1 MAAVFIF
8 RREYSLKIAFSHC
21 LIKTLHENVQVITWI
36 LDILSLEILKIDL
49 DVEGFVCR
57 FSHFIRFYLL
67 DISNCLFFP
76 PLLFLSY
83 FWDRSQW
90 IVTFIVMILHRFLIV
105 VMVFLVFF
113 VCLLKCW
120 GYGLV
125 PLLCVFQFI
134 YRWSCFVF
142 SMKKES
148 LNKLLSV
155 LKKNDGQWKRIH
167 EFEFLLV
174 CLVEPVVRDEWKRTR
189 RRSFWFCYE

>member
-36 LDILSLEILKIDL
+36 LDILSLEIVKIDL

-113 VCLLKCW
+113 VCW
-120 GYGLV
+120 NVGDMGLFHF
-125 PLLCVFQFI
+125 CVFFSLFI
-134 YRWSCFVF
+134 DDRALCF
-142 SMKKES
+142 
-148 LNKLLSV
+148 L
-155 LKKNDGQWKRIH
+155 WKRNLWIN
-167 EFEFLLV
+167 
-174 CLVEPVVRDEWKRTR
+174 
-189 RRSFWFCYE
+189 Y